1 MKVRLCDKSVFKD
14 TVKFRHGLKSA
25 FRVAVEFR
33 HGFKSAFIVA
43 VEFRRGLKSAFRVA
57 MEFRHGLKSAFRVA
71 VELGDGMARGAK
83 PQNTRILG
91 LLSRLLVNPL
101 GMPECTQN
109 EVPEPPEDVHTR

>member
-14 TVKFRHGLKSA
+14 TVEFRHGLKSAFKVAVEFRHGLKSA

-33 HGFKSAFIVA
+33 HG
-43 VEFRRGLKSAFRVA
+43 LKSAFRV
-57 MEFRHGLKSAFRVA
+57 V
-71 VELGDGMARGAK
+71 VELGHGMARGAM

-91 LLSRLLVNPL
+91 LLSRLPVNPL

-109 EVPEPPEDVHTR
+109 EVPEPPEDMHTR